1 MLVEF
6 SNFLTPEESKYFI
19 SLFDKSLQEHQ
30 DDDIYKYYYKN
41 LMGVDLQTNK
51 FNKFDFKK
59 VRVQLL
65 DESIKQIV
73 KPHGH
78 LNPWSFV
85 IFLNTDFEGG
95 ELIFDDKVYSPE
107 IGKMLYFTG
116 DETPRANNCAGDR
129 YTLVGFM
136 HNNPMKVTKTNNN
149 LI

>member
-1 MLVEF
+1 MLVEY
-6 SNFLTPEESKYFI
+6 SNFLTPEESNYFI
-19 SLFDKSLQEHQ
+19 SLFDKNLQEHQ

-41 LMGVDLQTNK
+41 LMSVDLQTNK
-51 FNKFDFKK
+51 FTNFDFKK

-65 DESIKQIV
+65 DESIKQIE

-78 LNPWSFV
+78 VNPWSFV
-85 IFLNTDFEGG
+85 IFLNTEFEGG
-95 ELIFDDKVYSPE
+95 ELIFNNKVYSPE

-116 DETPRANNCAGDR
+116 DEIHRVNNCIGDR

-136 HNNPMKVTKTNNN
+136 HNNPMKVKKTNNN